1 MDTSSQ
7 EEVPVQDPWYTPD
20 QVGYHSYR
28 AEIVA
33 WGQETRRDALRAWMQ
48 DDAASNWGHRNLIL
62 NCSIQDAGPAI
73 HNGGSWGHYYTVD
86 MGNR

>member
-1 MDTSSQ
+1 MDQ
-7 EEVPVQDPWYTPD
+7 A
-20 QVGYHSYR
+20 GYHSYR

-33 WGQETRRDALRAWMQ
+33 WGFATRKDAVKYWMQ

-62 NCSIQDAGPAI
+62 NCGIQEAGYGVVSSGPA
-73 HNGGSWGHYYTVD
+73 GHYYTVD